1 MSALERAENGLK
13 MSEISGALKVL
24 NGNITGIVDRLA
36 VEGNL
41 IRIPVEGD
49 RRAMRFCP
57 GSSGRAARLSCFIP
71 GALCRRLRVSAGGFT
86 KVRSGQ
92 AIAAF
97 ALTEPQSGSDVAN
110 GTLNAVQ
117 DGNDY
122 ILNGEKTWISNGG
135 IADFYITFART
146 NDAPG
151 AKGLSAFIV
160 PADTSGLRVKERLN
174 TIAPHPLA
182 LLEYRDCRVPKNAM
196 IGQSGDGFKIAMSV
210 LDVFRSTVAAAAL
223 GFARRA
229 FDAALARSKSRQI
242 SGGLCRIYKWC
253 RGIWRIWH

>member
-110 GTLNAVQ
+110 GTLNAAQ
-117 DGNDY
+117 DGNEY
-122 ILNGEKTWISNGG
+122 ILNGEKPGFPMVVLPIFISRLR
-135 IADFYITFART
+135 ARMMHR
-146 NDAPG
+146 A
-151 AKGLSAFIV
+151 
-160 PADTSGLRVKERLN
+160 R
-174 TIAPHPLA
+174 
-182 LLEYRDCRVPKNAM
+182 RDCRRLLCLLIRLDCGLRNA
-196 IGQSGDGFKIAMSV
+196 
-210 LDVFRSTVAAAAL
+210 
-223 GFARRA
+223 
-229 FDAALARSKSRQI
+229 
-242 SGGLCRIYKWC
+242 
-253 RGIWRIWH
+253 